1 MEINIYIFLGYQP
14 YEFTFVKELKGSS
27 LKLVSEKDEKAAEE
41 NAPK

>member
-1 MEINIYIFLGYQP
+1 MLIFLGYQP

-27 LKLVSEKDEKAAEE
+27 LKLVSDKEEKAAEE